1 MKTKEKLMQ
10 LSYRIE
16 ESFFFTVI
24 RRGLMMMIPLILVGG
39 VAHALLNLPLYDYSE
54 MIFNGSFKWIGCLL
68 NTIYRGTF
76 GIFSILLVITLSV
89 SYGMERNEAVDK
101 VAMYIIVSLGAYGAQ
116 LNICSENFNIE
127 NVGTKGS
134 LTALFVTLFTCYLFT
149 ALKKYTRLTLKRH
162 TVGMDGICATAIQT
176 LIPAGII
183 ILMVAVLNHLLFVLF
198 GVYSLHEL
206 VSNVICSFFDNM
218 QSGFLSGLVYAVLLH
233 VLWAFGFHG
242 SHLLEPVAQTTFAN
256 VSADCVFSKSFFDTY
271 IVMGGC
277 GTTICVL
284 IALLLFFRRDRMGKL
299 AKVASFTV
307 IFNLNEV
314 LIFGI
319 PIVLNP
325 ILIIPFILT
334 PITSYLISYA
344 ATASGLVPALCHE
357 VQWSMPV
364 ILSGYF
370 GTGSI
375 RGAIL
380 QCVCI
385 LVGIAIYVPFLRMHK
400 EAHEQYENEQVKRL
414 VKELQVCELEN
425 EPPKFLTRTDALGI
439 ISRMLLEDL
448 EHAIEHD
455 ELYLLYQPQMNGEG
469 KCLGAEALLRWNH
482 PVYGFIYPPLII
494 YLAKDGGIL
503 PKLEQKLFDMAGAGI
518 HKAAQEYPEDF
529 KVSVN
534 ITAKSLLWDIESC
547 IHDCL
552 QKYDIPPAR
561 MWLEITE
568 QDVITNANIVIE
580 KLSRLKE
587 VGHILMIDDFGMG
600 HTSLLYLQ
608 SNHFNVVKLDGSLVK
623 NIMTSKTSQAIIS
636 SIVGLGND
644 LGIKVIA
651 EYVETAEI
659 RDKLRELGCTWYQG
673 YYFSK
678 PVPLDDFIA
687 CLKKNNE

>member
-1 MKTKEKLMQ
+1 MKVKEKLMQ
-10 LSYRIE
+10 ISYRIE

-24 RRGLMMMIPLILVGG
+24 RRGLMLMIPLILVGG
-39 VAHALLNLPLYDYSE
+39 VAHALRNLPLYDYSE
-54 MIFNGSFKWIGCLL
+54 MITNGSLAWIGCLL
-68 NTIYRGTF
+68 NTIYKGTF
-76 GIFSILLVITLSV
+76 GIFSILLVVTLSM
-89 SYGMERNEAVDK
+89 SYGMERNEPVDK
-101 VAMYIIVSLGAYGAQ
+101 VVMYTIVSLGAYGAQ

-127 NVGTKGS
+127 NIGTKGS
-134 LTALFVTLFTCYLFT
+134 LTAFVVTLFACYMLSK
-149 ALKKYTRLTLKRH
+149 LKTYARLTLRSH

-183 ILMVAVLNHLLFVLF
+183 IGIVSVLNHLLFVFF

-206 VSNVICSFFDNM
+206 VSNVICSLFNNM
-218 QSGFLSGLVYAVLLH
+218 QNGFLSGLVYAVLLH

-256 VSADCVFSKSFFDTY
+256 VSVDRVFSKSFFD
-271 IVMGGC
+271 IFVVMGGC

-284 IALLLFFRRDRMGKL
+284 IALLLFFRGDRMRKL

-314 LIFGI
+314 LTFGI

-325 ILIIPFILT
+325 ILVIPFILT
-334 PITSYLISYA
+334 PVVCYVISFA
-344 ATASGLVPALCHE
+344 ATAVGLVPELTHE

-364 ILSGYF
+364 LLSGYY

-380 QCVCI
+380 QLVCI
-385 LVGIAIYVPFLRMHK
+385 VIGVCIYLPFLRMHK
-400 EAHEQYENEQVKRL
+400 EVHGQYENAQVKRL
-414 VKELQVCELEN
+414 VKELQICELEN

-448 EHAIEHD
+448 EHAID
-455 ELYLLYQPQMNGEG
+455 SDQLYLLYQPQTDGNG

-482 PVYGFIYPPLII
+482 PAYGFIYPPLII

-518 HKAAQEYPEDF
+518 HKASQEYQGEF

-547 IHDCL
+547 INECL
-552 QKYDIPPAR
+552 KKYDIPPAR

-568 QDVITNANIVIE
+568 QDVITNADIVIE
-580 KLSRLKE
+580 KLSRLKA
-587 VGHILMIDDFGMG
+587 VGHVLMIDDFGMG
-600 HTSLLYLQ
+600 HTSLIYLQ

-623 NIMTSKTSQAIIS
+623 NILTSRTSQAIIS
-636 SIVGLGND
+636 SIVSLGNK
-644 LGIKVIA
+644 LGINVVA

-659 RDKLRELGCTWYQG
+659 RDRLRDLGCTWYQG

-678 PVPLDDFIA
+678 PVPLDDFIV
-687 CLKKNNE
+687 CLKKNN

>member
-1 MKTKEKLMQ
+1 MKTKEKLMK
-10 LSYRIE
+10 LSYQIE

-39 VAHALLNLPLYDYSE
+39 VAYALLNLPLYYYSE
-54 MIFNGSFKWIGCLL
+54 IITSGSFEWIGHLL
-68 NTIYRGTF
+68 DTIYKGTF
-76 GIFSILLVITLSV
+76 GIFSLLLVVALSV
-89 SYGMERNEAVDK
+89 SYGMERNEPMDK
-101 VAMYIIVSLGAYGAQ
+101 AAMYVIVSLGAYGAQ
-116 LNICSENFNIE
+116 LNIGSEQFSIE

-149 ALKKYTRLTLKRH
+149 ALKKYAKLTLKKH

-183 ILMVAVLNHLLFVLF
+183 IGIVAVLNHLLYVFF

-206 VSNVICSFFDNM
+206 VSNVLCSAFDHM

-233 VLWAFGFHG
+233 VLWALGFHG
-242 SHLLEPVAQTTFAN
+242 SHLLEPVAQTTFAT

-271 IVMGGC
+271 VVMGGC

-284 IALLLFFRRDRMGKL
+284 IALLLFFRKDRMRKL

-307 IFNLNEV
+307 ILNLNEV

-325 ILIIPFILT
+325 VLIVPFILT
-334 PITSYLISYA
+334 PVASYLISYA
-344 ATASGLVPALCHE
+344 ATALGLVPALSHE
-357 VQWSMPV
+357 VAWTMPV

-370 GTGSI
+370 ATDSV

-380 QCVCI
+380 QIVCI
-385 LVGIAIYVPFLRMHK
+385 LIGVAIYLPFLRMHK
-400 EAHEQYENEQVKRL
+400 QVHEQYENEQVKRL
-414 VKELQVCELEN
+414 VKELQLCEFEN
-425 EPPKFLTRTDALGI
+425 EPPKFLTRTDVLGI

-448 EHAIEHD
+448 DHAIEHD
-455 ELYLLYQPQMNGEG
+455 ELYLLYQPQMNCEG

-503 PKLEQKLFDMAGAGI
+503 PKLELKLFDMAGAGI
-518 HKAAQEYPEDF
+518 QKASQEYSGEF

-534 ITAKSLLWDIESC
+534 ITAKSLLWDIEGC

-552 QKYDIPPAR
+552 NKYNIPPER

-568 QDVITNANIVIE
+568 QDVITNADIVVE
-580 KLSRLKE
+580 KLSRLKD

-600 HTSLLYLQ
+600 HTSLIYLQ
-608 SNHFNVVKLDGSLVK
+608 SNYFDIVKLDGSLVH

-636 SIVGLGND
+636 SILSLSNE

-659 RDKLRELGCTWYQG
+659 RDKLHELGCTWYQG

-678 PVPLDDFIA
+678 PVPLEDFIT
-687 CLKKNNE
+687 CLKNN

>member
-1 MKTKEKLMQ
+1 MQ

-54 MIFNGSFKWIGCLL
+54 MILNGSFKWIGCLL

-134 LTALFVTLFTCYLFT
+134 LTALFVTLFACYLFT
-149 ALKKYTRLTLKRH
+149 ALKKYTRITLKKH

-218 QSGFLSGLVYAVLLH
+218 QSGFLSGLIYAVLLH

-256 VSADCVFSKSFFDTY
+256 VSTDCVFSKSFFDTY

-334 PITSYLISYA
+334 PIVSYLISYA

-385 LVGIAIYVPFLRMHK
+385 LAGIAIYVPFLRMHK

-518 HKAAQEYPEDF
+518 HKASQEYPGDF

-552 QKYDIPPAR
+552 NKYDIPPAR

-568 QDVITNANIVIE
+568 QDVITNADIVVE

-600 HTSLLYLQ
+600 HTSLIYLQ

-623 NIMTSKTSQAIIS
+623 NILTSKTSQAIIS
-636 SIVGLGND
+636 SIVSLGNK
-644 LGIKVIA
+644 LGINVVA

>member
-1 MKTKEKLMQ
+1 MKI
-10 LSYRIE
+10 SYWIE
-16 ESFFFTVI
+16 GNFFFTVI

-39 VAHALLNLPLYDYSE
+39 VAHALLNLPLYDYAE
-54 MIFNGSFKWIGCLL
+54 MITDGSLAWVGCLL
-68 NTIYRGTF
+68 NIIFAGTF
-76 GIFSILLVITLSV
+76 GIFSLIMVITLSL
-89 SYGMERNEAVDK
+89 SYGMERNETIDK

-116 LNICSENFNIE
+116 LNIGSGHFDIE

-134 LTALFVTLFTCYLFT
+134 LTALFVTLFACFLYTK
-149 ALKKYTRLTLKRH
+149 LKSYAGLTLRKH

-176 LIPAGII
+176 LLPAAVII
-183 ILMVAVLNHLLFVLF
+183 VVVAVIDQLLYVFF

-206 VSNVICSFFDNM
+206 VSNVLCSFFENM
-218 QSGFLSGLVYAVLLH
+218 QNGFLAGLVYTFLLH
-233 VLWAFGFHG
+233 VLWALGFHG
-242 SHLLEPVAQTTFAN
+242 SHLLEPVAQTAFVN

-271 IVMGGC
+271 VVMGGC

-284 IALLLFFRRDRMGKL
+284 IALLLFFRKDRMGRL
-299 AKVASFTV
+299 AKIASFTV
-307 IFNLNEV
+307 VFNLNEV
-314 LIFGI
+314 LLFGI

-325 ILIIPFILT
+325 ILMIPFVLT
-334 PITSYLISYA
+334 PIVSYIISYA
-344 ATASGLVPALCHE
+344 ATALGLVPSLCHE

-364 ILSGYF
+364 LLSGYF
-370 GTGSI
+370 ATGSI
-375 RGAIL
+375 RSAIL

-385 LVGIAIYVPFLRMHK
+385 LVGIAIYLPFLRMHK
-400 EAHEQYENEQVKRL
+400 EAHEQYENEQVKKL
-414 VKELQVCELEN
+414 VKALQVCELEN
-425 EPPKFLTRTDALGI
+425 EPPKFLSRTDAIGN

-448 EHAIEHD
+448 KHAIDND
-455 ELYLLYQPQMNGEG
+455 ELFLLYQPQMNGEG

-494 YLAKDGGIL
+494 YLAKDGEIL
-503 PKLEQKLFDMAGAGI
+503 PELEQKLFDMAGAGI
-518 HKAAQEYPEDF
+518 QKASEQYQGDF

-534 ITAKSLLWDIESC
+534 ITAKSLLWDIEGC

-552 QKYDIPPAR
+552 KKYEIPPAR

-608 SNHFNVVKLDGSLVK
+608 SNHFDVVKLDGSLVK
-623 NIMTSKTSQAIIS
+623 NIMTSKTSQAIVS
-636 SIVGLGND
+636 SIVGLSD
-644 LGIKVIA
+644 ELGIKVIA

-659 RDKLRELGCTWYQG
+659 RDELRQLGCTWYQG

-687 CLKKNNE
+687 CLKQNH